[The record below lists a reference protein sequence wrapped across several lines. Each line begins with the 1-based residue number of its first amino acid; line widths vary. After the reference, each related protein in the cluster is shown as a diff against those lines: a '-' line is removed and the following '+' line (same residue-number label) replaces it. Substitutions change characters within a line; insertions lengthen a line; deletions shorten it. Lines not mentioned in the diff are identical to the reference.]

1 MRIVCCDDEAAQVA
15 LLHRYI
21 DRYAEEKKITAEVM
35 EYADCDTLWWDLQ
48 DGLDAGLLLLD
59 IEIKAQDGPTP
70 MSGIALAKKMRE
82 AKMPYPV
89 CFVTGIRDHVFEGY
103 DVDAIG
109 YLLKPYEKEQIFKI
123 LDKAFALYRA
133 PKRYVFLQ
141 AEKERVKVEADDI
154 LAVEAQAHDCIV
166 HLKEGTAEQGQ
177 VLTVRQGFQ
186 RLCEEMD
193 AALSCSGEAQA
204 FLTRI
209 HRSFAVNMKN
219 ILRVTKDACVA
230 EGNRSFPV
238 ARGNRDAVMQAF
250 IAANRPA
257 EGEDA

>member
-1 MRIVCCDDEAAQVA
+1 MKIIICDDEKSQIELLRSIVERYAAQTGTRLTTEA
-15 LLHRYI
+15 YF
-21 DRYAEEKKITAEVM
+21 
-35 EYADCDTLWWDLQ
+35 DCDTLWWDLQ
-48 DGLDAGLLLLD
+48 DGMDAGLLLLD

-82 AKMPYPV
+82 AKMPHPV

-154 LAVEAQAHDCIV
+154 LAVEAQAHDSIV
-166 HLKEGTAEQGQ
+166 HLKDGAAVQGNT
-177 VLTVRQGFQ
+177 LTVRQGFQ
-186 RLCEEMD
+186 RLCEELE
-193 AALSCSGEAQA
+193 AAISGGGEAQT
-204 FLTRI
+204 FLTQI

-219 ILRVTKDACVA
+219 ILRVTKDACIA
-230 EGNRSFPV
+230 EGDRSFPV

-257 EGEDA
+257 EGEGA